1 MTVYTH
7 NAYVPHLTHYVTDHL
22 SNLHGE
28 IRPVGIAQHNSAR
41 TSFYSRQQA
50 GHRVFRVVGVSLK
63 EVLSIVDD
71 FLPTMQSTGRF
82 VSARVRNTLSF
93 SAATPAAL
101 VVPKAAKRVSP
112 SGSFSICLKNS
123 ASSP

>member
-28 IRPVGIAQHNSAR
+28 IRPVGIAQHNSAC

-63 EVLSIVDD
+63 EVLSIVVD
-71 FLPTMQSTGRF
+71 FMPTTPEKGDRIIDHAYFLFPVHSEYVLHVEIRSLPQD
-82 VSARVRNTLSF
+82 
-93 SAATPAAL
+93 
-101 VVPKAAKRVSP
+101 AKHRE
-112 SGSFSICLKNS
+112 
-123 ASSP
+123 